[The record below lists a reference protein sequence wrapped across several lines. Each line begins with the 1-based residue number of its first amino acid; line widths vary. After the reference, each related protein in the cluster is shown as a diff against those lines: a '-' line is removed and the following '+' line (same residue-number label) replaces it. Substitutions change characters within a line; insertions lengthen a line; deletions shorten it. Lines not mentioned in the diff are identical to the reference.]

1 VGVGAKANSVE
12 QLVGD
17 AMGNGAQMGKHEL
30 EGVVGAR
37 VEVGVVM
44 FALGDGPTVGRGGC
58 SVDTWG
64 MAPLA
69 LLTLRTFG
77 RALARVS
84 ILVDMMSNGQ
94 KEALPRQQA
103 LLTRQ

>member
-1 VGVGAKANSVE
+1 VSVGAKANSSE

-17 AMGNGAQMGKHEL
+17 AMGNGAQMGKHKL
-30 EGVVGAR
+30 EGVVRAR
-37 VEVGVVM
+37 VKLGVAM
-44 FALGDGPTVGRGGC
+44 FALGDGPGPIVGRGGGC

-84 ILVDMMSNGQ
+84 IPANIIWYRQKTWSTGQ
-94 KEALPRQQA
+94 
-103 LLTRQ
+103 